1 MFEVLFVAAL
11 LNVTDPAGDVGR
23 NLTPP
28 TAAAFRQE
36 GAFDLRNVTV
46 YRTQALTFSVTLENQ
61 ARFPG
66 AILELYFG
74 NSPDE
79 PPGTETLLPG
89 SALRLPAGAS
99 WRYAFRVVGNRVQ
112 VFRGQ
117 GGVEADITEAS
128 GARLSISGTTL
139 TVTTRL
145 PVPAPLSVYGITGS
159 YDPFSSSSW
168 RALRAEPSPW
178 GFAGMAASPVLDV
191 LADTPEV
198 QARALAQ
205 GVLPEVRASVS
216 KPGWLALAGV
226 GALLAF
232 AGLGVSLGLG
242 RRVNLQ
248 AKAPPV
254 SYLTPFTEADRRRR
268 ARVLRDLSRVEGKL
282 TLAEPPPL
290 LEPTAAPAEP
300 VLN

>member
-1 MFEVLFVAAL
+1 MFEALFVAAL
-11 LNVTDPAGDVGR
+11 LNVTDPAGDAGR

-46 YRTQALTFSVTLENQ
+46 YRTQTLTFSVTLGNQ

-74 NSPDE
+74 DSVK
-79 PPGTETLLPG
+79 ETAGATALLPG

-99 WRYAFRVVGNRVQ
+99 WRYAFRVVGDRVQ

-117 GGVEADITEAS
+117 GGAATDITEAT
-128 GARLSISGTTL
+128 GARLSTSGTTL

-145 PVPAPLSVYGITGS
+145 PVPAPLSVYGIAGS
-159 YDPFSSSSW
+159 YDPFSSSGW
-168 RALRAEPSPW
+168 RTLRAEPSPW
-178 GFAGMAASPVLDV
+178 GFAGTAASPVLDV

-198 QARALAQ
+198 QARALEQ

-248 AKAPPV
+248 VKAPPV
-254 SYLTPFTEADRRRR
+254 SYLAPFTEADRRRR
-268 ARVLRDLSRVEGKL
+268 ARVLRDLSRVEGQL